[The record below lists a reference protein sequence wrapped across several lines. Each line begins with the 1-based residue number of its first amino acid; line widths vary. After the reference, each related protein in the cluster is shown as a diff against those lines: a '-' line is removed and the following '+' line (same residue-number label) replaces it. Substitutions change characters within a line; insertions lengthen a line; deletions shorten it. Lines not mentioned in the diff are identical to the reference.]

1 LTYDFTDLSPTI
13 TGLDITDSLVI
24 YQDFP
29 VMDIMVDEKSPYPDF
44 TNRATDAHGKHFALL
59 ILEATAAA
67 HLMLRQAHR

>member
-1 LTYDFTDLSPTI
+1 MISYTSLQPS
-13 TGLDITDSLVI
+13 LDITDDSLVI
-24 YQDFP
+24 YPDFP
-29 VMDIMVDEKSPYPDF
+29 VTVDEKSPYPDF